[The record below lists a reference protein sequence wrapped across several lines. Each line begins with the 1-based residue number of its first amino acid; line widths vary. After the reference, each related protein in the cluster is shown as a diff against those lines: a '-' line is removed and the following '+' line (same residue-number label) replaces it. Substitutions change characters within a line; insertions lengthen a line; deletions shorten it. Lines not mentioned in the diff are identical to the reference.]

1 MGSSKESVR
10 VVIFGVE
17 YSIKSDVDTEIT
29 KQVAQ
34 YVNSKIA
41 QIHENTASRD
51 NLKLVVLSA
60 LNITGELFEFK
71 AKYDD
76 SARKIN
82 QLEEKIAAL
91 TQKINVVLDN

>member
-29 KQVAQ
+29 KQVAK

-41 QIHENTASRD
+41 ETFESTASRD
-51 NLKLVVLSA
+51 NMKLAVLSA
-60 LNITGELFEFK
+60 LNIAGELFEFK

-76 SARKIN
+76 SARKISE
-82 QLEEKIAAL
+82 LEEKISAL
-91 TQKINVVLDN
+91 TQKIDVVLDN